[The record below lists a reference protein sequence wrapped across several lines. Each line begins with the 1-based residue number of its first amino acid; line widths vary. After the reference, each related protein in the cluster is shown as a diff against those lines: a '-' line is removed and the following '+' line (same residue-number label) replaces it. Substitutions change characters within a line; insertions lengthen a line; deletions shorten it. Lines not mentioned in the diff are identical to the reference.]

1 MKYFELKNMKNTINK
16 TFTLLICLLFS
27 GLYNGQTTE
36 KVRPD
41 TSSGTNVTS
50 PGSANDTDINTFAQV
65 NSYGGTALGLFGY
78 SGTLTMGYNNS
89 TAYVPANS
97 KFYMKVNS
105 NETGLL
111 DALLG
116 GSLGNLLKGVLGVV
130 IGGEHVTSFNLK
142 NAAGNSV
149 ISVST
154 TNSNANQDKITI
166 AKDAA
171 QNYYA
176 IFYPKEAVKTI
187 EVNDRTTFSLLFGG
201 VNNFKVYDSY
211 YFKNDISDC
220 NVSLLTSYTAG
231 GGLLSLINSEPVA
244 NAHLAIDNDLT
255 TFSKIGITALLNL
268 SASGTV
274 EQFFHLPKAVHD
286 KAVRLKV
293 RIPSGLL
300 KLDVAS
306 QSSVVFYK
314 DGQEVSSVKLDSN
327 VLGLDL
333 LGLINQNNAEFSFLA
348 APRDAAGNIIPFDKV
363 GIRIFKPLSV
373 NLINAED
380 IRVYDVAFVDDTPE
394 IKKVCSFEFL
404 NNNIRTRKFDITQI
418 IPNYNANFD
427 GYVVVDSNQKEIP
440 FKTAAEKQANKW
452 QPLGTYYIKGLT
464 DAGYCSSDYIA
475 FTAVENKE
483 YKITGN
489 TSISLPL
496 DANFDGIADA
506 STTFS
511 AANYQSQLPG
521 STGVRI
527 YDEITNQEVTGQT
540 INFPKIGTYNYYAK
554 SVNAAGNCDIVKRVT
569 VFVYDRQ
576 ECEYRYVQRMANLK
590 STGAILTGGST
601 NSEKAI
607 DNDLS
612 TYATIFN
619 AISLA
624 GIGNSWLDLGFSNA
638 FASPIP
644 AGTPMTIKLGQD
656 YGVLQLLGGITLQ
669 TLDKSGTPVGP
680 VKSIG
685 ELDLLNLLVGNNTI
699 DVSFI
704 PKDASGN
711 AIEYGG
717 IRILMGSVLGL
728 FNSARV
734 YGMYI
739 DDRIPLTQ
747 AQACEANISVSSA
760 EIPGNSS
767 STLLLNHS
775 AKDVLYGVQDAG
787 LGVATTL
794 SGVLYPY
801 LAADAINNSS
811 SVLHGTPN
819 YDTAAIFNTSL
830 GVLNKQVLT
839 VKFKEIARPG
849 DKVRIVMSSEGLP
862 ILDVNVLGGFTI
874 QRYLGD
880 MPVGDEVSASDSQIV
895 KLDLLK
901 LIANQAS
908 QKTAIILDGIG
919 AAFDR
924 VELRLNNVISAN
936 LLGSKT
942 YVYDVSVLPYF
953 DLEQDEQS
961 LCLSNPL
968 TFNLLEPCTSYHLSF
983 AYAEKDAVGNITA
996 WNDIL
1001 NSEIETIFE
1010 DPSQN
1015 LLNFK
1020 LNKMYKNYSKTN
1032 NLYLKI
1038 EVYRS
1043 NCIAGEVQYIPVTIN
1058 GCQSIVNPLMR
1069 SIPK

>member
-1 MKYFELKNMKNTINK
+1 MIG
-16 TFTLLICLLFS
+16 LLSLSFFS
-27 GLYNGQTTE
+27 GQTTVE

-41 TSSGTNVTS
+41 TSTGSNVTNPAS
-50 PGSANDTDINTFAQV
+50 SNDTDVNSFAQV

-78 SGTLTMGYNNS
+78 SGTLTMGYNNAS
-89 TAYVPANS
+89 NYVPANS
-97 KFYMKVNS
+97 KFYLKVNS

-142 NAAGNSV
+142 NAAGTNV
-149 ISVST
+149 IAVST
-154 TNSNANQDKITI
+154 TNSNVNQDKITI

-176 IFYPKEAVKTI
+176 IFYPKEPVKTI
-187 EVNDRTTFSLLFGG
+187 EVNDKTTFSLLFGG
-201 VNNFKVYDSY
+201 VNNFKIYDSY
-211 YFKNDISDC
+211 YYKNDISDC
-220 NVSLLTSYTAG
+220 NVSLLTSYTAA
-231 GGLLSLINSEPVA
+231 GGLLSLINSEPVS
-244 NAHLAIDNDLT
+244 NSHLAIDNDVT
-255 TFSKIGITALLNL
+255 TYSKIGITALLNL

-274 EQFFHLPKAVHD
+274 EQFFHLPKAAQD
-286 KAVRLKV
+286 KTVRFKI
-293 RIPSGLL
+293 RMPSGLL

-314 DGQEVSSVKLDSN
+314 DGQEVSTVKLDSN

-348 APRDAAGNIIPFDKV
+348 APRDANGKIIAFDKV

-373 NLINAED
+373 NLVNAED
-380 IRVYDVAFVDDTPE
+380 IRVYDVAFVDDSPE

-404 NNNIRTRKFDITQI
+404 NNNIRTRKFNITQI
-418 IPNYNANFD
+418 IPDYNANYD
-427 GYVVVDSNQKEIP
+427 GYVLVDSNQKEIP
-440 FKTAAEKQANKW
+440 FKTAAEKQANRW
-452 QPLGTYYIKGLT
+452 QPLGTYYIKGLNAT
-464 DAGYCSSDYIA
+464 GYCSNEYMA
-475 FTAVENKE
+475 FTAIENKE

-489 TSISLPL
+489 TTISLPL

-506 STTFS
+506 STVFN

-521 STGVRI
+521 NTGVRI
-527 YDEITNQEVTGQT
+527 YDELTNQDVTGQT

-554 SVNAAGNCDIVKRVT
+554 SVNASGTCDIVKRVT
-569 VFVYDRQ
+569 VFIYDRQ
-576 ECEYRYVQRMANLK
+576 ECEYRYVQRMATLK

-601 NSEKAI
+601 NTDKAI

-612 TYATIFN
+612 TYGTIFN

-624 GIGNSWLDLGFSNA
+624 GIGNSWLDLGFA
-638 FASPIP
+638 DALAKPIP
-644 AGTPMTIKLGQD
+644 AGTPLTIKLGQD
-656 YGVLQLLGGITLQ
+656 YGVLQVLGGITLQ
-669 TLDKSGTPVGP
+669 TLNKNGTPVGP

-699 DVSFI
+699 DVTFI
-704 PKDASGN
+704 PQDASGN

-717 IRILMGSVLGL
+717 VRILIGSVLGL

-734 YGMYI
+734 YGMYV
-739 DDRIPLTQ
+739 DDRTPLTQ
-747 AQACEANISVSSA
+747 AQVCDANIAVSSA
-760 EIPGNSS
+760 EIPGNSNAS
-767 STLLLNHS
+767 LLLNHS
-775 AKDVLYGVQDAG
+775 TKDVLYGVQDAG

-801 LAADAINNSS
+801 LATDAINSS
-811 SVLHGTPN
+811 ASPLHGTPN

-830 GVLNKQVLT
+830 GVLNKQILT
-839 VKFKEIARPG
+839 VKFKNIARPG
-849 DKVRIVMSSEGLP
+849 DKVQIVMSSEGLP

-880 MPVGDEVSASDSQIV
+880 IPVGDEVSASDSQIV

-908 QKTAIILDGIG
+908 NKTAVILDGIG

-924 VELRLNNVISAN
+924 VELRLNNIVSAN

-942 YVYDVSVLPYF
+942 YVYDVSILPYF
-953 DLEQDEQS
+953 DLEQDENA
-961 LCLSNPL
+961 LCLSTPV

-983 AYAEKDAVGNITA
+983 AYAEKNVSGSIVE
-996 WNDIL
+996 WKDIL
-1001 NSEIETIFE
+1001 NSVIENVIGN
-1010 DPSQN
+1010 PLQN

-1032 NLYLKI
+1032 NLYLKV
-1038 EVYRS
+1038 EVYRG
-1043 NCIAGEVQYIPVTIN
+1043 NCIVGEVQYIPVTIN